1 MRRKTTSLND
11 IAGYD
16 KVKKEAAKLIDLLK
30 NYTKYQKEGAFIPK
44 GLLVSGEPGIGK
56 TLLARAIIDQSELPF
71 YIFDGAKS
79 YDPNKTTK

>member
-30 NYTKYQKEGAFIPK
+30 NYTKYQ
-44 GLLVSGEPGIGK
+44 
-56 TLLARAIIDQSELPF
+56 
-71 YIFDGAKS
+71 
-79 YDPNKTTK
+79 N